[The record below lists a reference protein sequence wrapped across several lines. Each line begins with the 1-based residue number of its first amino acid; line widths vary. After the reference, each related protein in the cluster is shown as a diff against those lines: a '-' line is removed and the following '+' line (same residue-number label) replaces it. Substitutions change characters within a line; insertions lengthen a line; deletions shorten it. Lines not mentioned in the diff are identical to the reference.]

1 MLQVYLMSVVL
12 NGITGFWFIFGDA
25 GETDSVEKSMNLS
38 FFGSGFR
45 LTLGI
50 LAAIIG
56 ILKLLLPVS
65 VKGTSSITGIP
76 ILGDFLP
83 ALAGMAGGFILLFGF
98 YREHKTG
105 DDTENGLDR
114 VGDTFLRYKKV
125 GGFTLAA
132 IALLHFLFP
141 SALFI

>member
-1 MLQVYLMSVVL
+1 MLQLYLMSVVL

-25 GETDSVEKSMNLS
+25 GESDSVEKSMNLS

-50 LAAIIG
+50 STAIIG
-56 ILKLLLPVS
+56 FLKFLLPVTELG
-65 VKGTSSITGIP
+65 KTKIY

-83 ALAGMAGGFILLFGF
+83 AAAGLAGGFILLFGF

-105 DDTENGLDR
+105 DDAENGLNR
-114 VGDTFLRYKKV
+114 VGDAFLRYRKV
-125 GGFTLAA
+125 GGFILVAV
-132 IALLHFLFP
+132 ALLHFLFP
-141 SALFI
+141 LALFI